1 MKSNNTVHAYIHP
14 HKLSNFVGLV
24 GSRVDWTHL
33 HKYFVI
39 KMHFIQFQGI
49 MDKLFE
55 SFESV
60 PTNNFAE
67 FSASVF
73 NWLEEYCKPQSLRT
87 MVHGVLREQSY
98 TP

>member
-1 MKSNNTVHAYIHP
+1 
-14 HKLSNFVGLV
+14 
-24 GSRVDWTHL
+24 
-33 HKYFVI
+33 
-39 KMHFIQFQGI
+39 

-60 PTNNFAE
+60 PTNDFAE
-67 FSASVF
+67 FSAGVF

-87 MVHGVLREQSY
+87 LVHGVLREQNY